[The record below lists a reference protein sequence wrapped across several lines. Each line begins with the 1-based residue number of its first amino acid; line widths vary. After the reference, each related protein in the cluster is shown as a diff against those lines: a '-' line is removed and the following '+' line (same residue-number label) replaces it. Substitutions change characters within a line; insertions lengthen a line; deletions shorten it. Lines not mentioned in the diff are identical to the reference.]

1 MALTSAPTMLPDVVA
16 LWRHAL
22 DAMPADRSPCRY
34 LTPARWVQMRESA
47 LAFIDRFG
55 AEAHRLGWTAP
66 ELFAVHPEH
75 GTLRLEMCGVL
86 MVSGRKV
93 DSVAADCISFGNQ
106 TGYRGMPGQVFGPP
120 IWEFAAK
127 GRR

>member
-1 MALTSAPTMLPDVVA
+1 MAASLAPTMLPDVVA

-34 LTPARWVQMRESA
+34 LTPARWVQMRENA
-47 LAFIDRFG
+47 LDFIDCHG
-55 AEAHRLGWTAP
+55 AEAHRFSWTAP
-66 ELFAVHPEH
+66 ELFGVHPEH
-75 GTLRLEMCGVL
+75 GTLRLEQCGLL
-86 MVSGRKV
+86 MVSGRK
-93 DSVAADCISFGNQ
+93 ADGVEADRIPFGNQ

-127 GRR
+127 GKR